1 MRIIKRLEFMALPAG
16 TLYHEV
22 RMPDEVLQELRVK
35 GETLGTG
42 KDDGGWNYTPLD
54 QAQITGTF
62 ENPEDIIEE
71 AISDDREFTMD
82 YKWPQRDGMFNKDSE
97 VLYMVYS
104 RSDAQRLIDFLTL
117 SANASEKLEVR
128 RLHSVSEETRELAAR
143 VNKDNPELKKE
154 LRNLKSQIKAPHW
167 LSAIGSYAVGEEPTE
182 GGKEA
187 IDNISAT
194 FTRMLKFD
202 IFKANN
208 GIETF
213 VDYLAGAAGFFV
225 TPDPDL
231 DKIFVY
237 DEVPDIKFTGL
248 KAIDRLK
255 PNRKVGE

>member
-1 MRIIKRLEFMALPAG
+1 MRIVKRLEFMALPAG
-16 TLYHEV
+16 TLYREV
-22 RMPDEVLQELRVK
+22 RMPDENLQDLRVK

-62 ENPEDIIEE
+62 ENPEDIIAE
-71 AISDDREFTMD
+71 AIADDREFTMD
-82 YKWPQRDGMFNKDSE
+82 YKFPNRDGMFHKDNE

-104 RSDAQRLIDFLTL
+104 RTDAQKLIDFLTV
-117 SANASEKLEVR
+117 AADAAEKLETR
-128 RLHSVSEETRELAAR
+128 RAHSVSEETRELAAR
-143 VNKDNPELKKE
+143 INKEHPELKKE
-154 LRNLKSQIKAPHW
+154 LRNLKSQLKAPHW
-167 LSAIGSYAVGEEPTE
+167 LSAIGSIAVGEEPTE

-194 FTRMLKFD
+194 ITRMLKFD
-202 IFKANN
+202 VFKTN
-208 GIETF
+208 GGVDQF

-225 TPDPDL
+225 TADPDL
-231 DKIFVY
+231 VKIFVY
-237 DEVPDIKFTGL
+237 DEVPDIKFTGN